1 MKIII
6 QNFIIEN
13 LKKEI
18 ENKKQEIE
26 NLNQKV
32 NELTNNVTAMRI
44 SGDQKISDL
53 ENEMKRR
60 DDEKNLQINRL
71 KNQMIALQRD
81 MQTMK
86 NKDVAHAPCSDSNCL
101 LY

>member
-1 MKIII
+1 
-6 QNFIIEN
+6 
-13 LKKEI
+13 
-18 ENKKQEIE
+18 
-26 NLNQKV
+26 
-32 NELTNNVTAMRI
+32 MRI
-44 SGDQKISDL
+44 SGDQKISNL

-86 NKDVAHAPCSDSNCL
+86 NKDVASAQMIPLQRDIQTMKNKDVAHAPCSDSNCL

>member
-1 MKIII
+1 M
-6 QNFIIEN
+6 
-13 LKKEI
+13 
-18 ENKKQEIE
+18 
-26 NLNQKV
+26 
-32 NELTNNVTAMRI
+32 NELTNNVTTMRI
-44 SGDQKISDL
+44 SSDQKISNL

-86 NKDVAHAPCSDSNCL
+86 NKDVAYAQMIPLQRDIQTMKNKDVAHAPCSDSNCL